1 MKPRGIMDDLSKT
14 TKEYLIEAILLAEA
28 RLRTMSEWE
37 VSDVVNVNE
46 LRARMLELEAWAAEP
61 NLLLVYGR
69 EEERQ

>member
-37 VSDVVNVNE
+37 VSDVINVNE

-61 NLLLVYGR
+61 NLLLVYSR